1 MLQFNRLYKIMI
13 IRMVTVSDL
22 LAVKLI
28 YNSWRRSLFALR
40 KNRLLRNED
49 HKNLKT
55 LYRDAL
61 LIAHSFEKALCMKDC
76 RDDFGTQKA
85 DHLLEYLILASK
97 DPSFDNRS
105 YAFVESMAALENW
118 LARRARL
125 GLDCSK
131 WQHGFELLAQ
141 QTSYEVARIDLSNRA
156 GVVSDSFTSVSDCDK
171 NAINFINGR
180 HSVRSFD
187 SVPVSQEIL
196 KRVVELAQSAPSACN
211 RQPSRVYFSGPKSA
225 QVVSG
230 AVRGNKGFEQSI
242 FQWAVITADTS
253 LFSCAEYDQWFINGG
268 IYLQSFVL
276 ALKAY
281 GIGSCIFQWVVGDLG
296 KEMRSSLGI
305 STTEAIIAVVGFGYP
320 KETFARPVAQRMPV
334 SEVASWAD

>member
-1 MLQFNRLYKIMI
+1 MDIKTAVLPAYNKIRRL
-13 IRMVTVSDL
+13 SF
-22 LAVKLI
+22 AVK
-28 YNSWRRSLFALR
+28 S
-40 KNRLLRNED
+40 NRLLACED
-49 HKNLKT
+49 FRSLDT
-55 LYRDAL
+55 LYRDSL
-61 LIAHSFEKALCMKDC
+61 LIAHSFEKALCIEGC
-76 RDDFGTQKA
+76 RNDFGTQKA
-85 DHLLEYLILASK
+85 DRLLDYLTLAAK
-97 DPSFDNRS
+97 DPSFDNHS

-118 LARRARL
+118 LSRRVRL

-131 WQHGFELLAQ
+131 WQHGFESLAE
-141 QTSYEVARIDLSNRA
+141 QTSYEVGRIDLSDRS
-156 GVVSDSFTSVSDCDK
+156 GIVSDSFAFVSDCDK

-187 SVPVSQEIL
+187 STPVPQETL
-196 KRVVELAQSAPSACN
+196 TQVVELAQSAPSACN
-211 RQPSRVYFSGPKSA
+211 RQPSRLYFSGPKSA
-225 QVVSG
+225 QVVSA

-281 GIGSCIFQWVVGDLG
+281 GIGSCIFQWVVGDSG

-305 STTEAIIAVVGFGYP
+305 SANEVIIAVVGFGYP
-320 KETFARPVAQRMPV
+320 KETFARPVARRMPV
-334 SEVASWAD
+334 SEVACWAD

>member
-1 MLQFNRLYKIMI
+1 MDIKTAVLPAYNKIRRL
-13 IRMVTVSDL
+13 SF
-22 LAVKLI
+22 AVK
-28 YNSWRRSLFALR
+28 S
-40 KNRLLRNED
+40 NRLLACED
-49 HKNLKT
+49 FRSLDT
-55 LYRDAL
+55 LYRDSL
-61 LIAHSFEKALCMKDC
+61 LIAHSFEKALCIEGC

-85 DHLLEYLILASK
+85 DRLLDYLTLAAK
-97 DPSFDNRS
+97 DPSFDNHS
-105 YAFVESMAALENW
+105 YAFIESMAALENW
-118 LARRARL
+118 LVRRVQL

-131 WQHGFELLAQ
+131 WQPGFESLAE
-141 QTSYEVARIDLSNRA
+141 QTSYEVGRIDLSDRA
-156 GVVSDSFTSVSDCDK
+156 GIVSDSFASVSDCDK

-187 SVPVSQEIL
+187 SAPVPQETL
-196 KRVVELAQSAPSACN
+196 TQVVELAQSAPSACN

-225 QVVSG
+225 QVVSA

-253 LFSCAEYDQWFINGG
+253 LFSCAEYNQWFINGG

-281 GIGSCIFQWVVGDLG
+281 GIGSCIFQWVVGDSG

-305 STTEAIIAVVGFGYP
+305 SANEVIIAVVGFGYP
-320 KETFARPVAQRMPV
+320 KETFARPVARRMPV
-334 SEVASWAD
+334 SEVACWAD

>member
-1 MLQFNRLYKIMI
+1 MK
-13 IRMVTVSDL
+13 DL
-22 LAVKLI
+22 WAVKLI
-28 YNSWRRSLFALR
+28 YNRLRRALLASR
-40 KNRLLRNED
+40 INRLLGNED
-49 HKNLKT
+49 QKNLNT

-61 LIAHSFEKALCMKDC
+61 LIAHSFEKALCIEGC

-85 DHLLEYLILASK
+85 DRLLDYLTLAAK
-97 DPSFDNRS
+97 DPSFDNHS

-118 LARRARL
+118 LSRRARL

-131 WQHGFELLAQ
+131 WQHGFESLAE
-141 QTSYEVARIDLSNRA
+141 QTSYEVGRIDLSDRA
-156 GVVSDSFTSVSDCDK
+156 GIVSDSFASVSDCDK

-187 SVPVSQEIL
+187 SAPVPQETL
-196 KRVVELAQSAPSACN
+196 TQVVELAQSAPSACN

-225 QVVSG
+225 QVVSA

-253 LFSCAEYDQWFINGG
+253 LFSCAEYNQWFINGG
-268 IYLQSFVL
+268 IYLQTFVL

-281 GIGSCIFQWVVGDLG
+281 GIGSCIFQWVVGDSG

-305 STTEAIIAVVGFGYP
+305 SANEVIIAVVGFGYP
-320 KETFARPVAQRMPV
+320 KETFARPVARRMPV
-334 SEVASWAD
+334 SEVACWAD

>member
-1 MLQFNRLYKIMI
+1 
-13 IRMVTVSDL
+13 MVKVKDL
-22 LAVKLI
+22 WAVKLI
-28 YNSWRRSLFALR
+28 YNRLRRALLASR
-40 KNRLLRNED
+40 INRLLGNED
-49 HKNLKT
+49 QKNLNT

-61 LIAHSFEKALCMKDC
+61 LIAHSFEKALCIEGC

-85 DHLLEYLILASK
+85 DRLLDYLTFAAK
-97 DPSFDNRS
+97 DPSFDNHS
-105 YAFVESMAALENW
+105 YAFTESMAALENW
-118 LARRARL
+118 LVRRARL

-131 WQHGFELLAQ
+131 WQPGFESLAE
-141 QTSYEVARIDLSNRA
+141 QTSYEVGLIDLSDRA
-156 GVVSDSFTSVSDCDK
+156 GIVSDSFASVSDCDK

-187 SVPVSQEIL
+187 SAPVPQETL
-196 KRVVELAQSAPSACN
+196 TQVVELAQSAPSACN

-225 QVVSG
+225 QVISA

-281 GIGSCIFQWVVGDLG
+281 GIGSCIFQWVVGDSG

-305 STTEAIIAVVGFGYP
+305 SANEVIIAVVGFGYP
-320 KETFARPVAQRMPV
+320 KETFARPVARRMPV
-334 SEVASWAD
+334 SEVACWAD

>member
-1 MLQFNRLYKIMI
+1 MDIKTAVLPAYNKIRRL
-13 IRMVTVSDL
+13 SF
-22 LAVKLI
+22 AVK
-28 YNSWRRSLFALR
+28 S
-40 KNRLLRNED
+40 NRLLACED
-49 HKNLKT
+49 FRSLDT
-55 LYRDAL
+55 LYRDSL
-61 LIAHSFEKALCMKDC
+61 LIAHSFEKALCIEGC

-85 DHLLEYLILASK
+85 DRLLDYLTLAAK
-97 DPSFDNRS
+97 DPSFDNHS
-105 YAFVESMAALENW
+105 YAFIESMAALENW
-118 LARRARL
+118 LVRRVQL

-131 WQHGFELLAQ
+131 WQPGFELLAE
-141 QTSYEVARIDLSNRA
+141 QTSYEVGRIDLSDRA
-156 GVVSDSFTSVSDCDK
+156 GIVSDSFASVSGCNK

-187 SVPVSQEIL
+187 SAPVPQETL
-196 KRVVELAQSAPSACN
+196 AQVVELAQSAPSACN

-225 QVVSG
+225 QVISA

-281 GIGSCIFQWVVGDLG
+281 GIGSCIFQWVVGDFG

-305 STTEAIIAVVGFGYP
+305 SANEVIIAVVGFGYP
-320 KETFARPVAQRMPV
+320 KETFARPVARRMPV

>member
-1 MLQFNRLYKIMI
+1 MK
-13 IRMVTVSDL
+13 DL
-22 LAVKLI
+22 WAVKLI
-28 YNSWRRSLFALR
+28 YNRLRRALLASR
-40 KNRLLRNED
+40 INRLLGNED
-49 HKNLKT
+49 QKNLNT

-61 LIAHSFEKALCMKDC
+61 LIAHSFEKALCIEGC

-85 DHLLEYLILASK
+85 DRLLDYLTLAAK
-97 DPSFDNRS
+97 DPSFDNHS
-105 YAFVESMAALENW
+105 YAFTESMAALENW
-118 LARRARL
+118 LVRRAQL

-131 WQHGFELLAQ
+131 WRSGFESLAE
-141 QTSYEVARIDLSNRA
+141 QTSYEVGRIDLSDRA
-156 GVVSDSFTSVSDCDK
+156 GIVSDSFASASDCDK

-187 SVPVSQEIL
+187 SAPVPQETL
-196 KRVVELAQSAPSACN
+196 TQVVELAQSAPSACN
-211 RQPSRVYFSGPKSA
+211 RQPSRVYFPGTKSA
-225 QVVSG
+225 QVVSA

-253 LFSCAEYDQWFINGG
+253 LFSCAEYNQWYINGG

-281 GIGSCIFQWVVGDLG
+281 GIGSCIFQWVVGDSG

-305 STTEAIIAVVGFGYP
+305 SANEVIIAVVGFGYP
-320 KETFARPVAQRMPV
+320 KETFARPVARRMPV
-334 SEVASWAD
+334 SEVACWAD

>member
-1 MLQFNRLYKIMI
+1 MDIKTAVLPAYNKIRRL
-13 IRMVTVSDL
+13 SF
-22 LAVKLI
+22 AVK
-28 YNSWRRSLFALR
+28 S
-40 KNRLLRNED
+40 NRLLACED
-49 HKNLKT
+49 FRSLDT
-55 LYRDAL
+55 LYRDSL
-61 LIAHSFEKALCMKDC
+61 LIAHSFEKALCIEGC

-85 DHLLEYLILASK
+85 DRLLDYLTLAAK
-97 DPSFDNRS
+97 DPSFDNHS
-105 YAFVESMAALENW
+105 YAFTESMAALENW
-118 LARRARL
+118 LVRRVQF

-131 WQHGFELLAQ
+131 WQPGFESLAE
-141 QTSYEVARIDLSNRA
+141 QTSYEVGRIDLSDRA
-156 GVVSDSFTSVSDCDK
+156 GIVSDSFASVSDCDK

-187 SVPVSQEIL
+187 PAPVPQETL
-196 KRVVELAQSAPSACN
+196 TQVVELAQSAPSACN

-225 QVVSG
+225 QVVSA

-242 FQWAVITADTS
+242 FQWAVITTDTS
-253 LFSCAEYDQWFINGG
+253 LFSCAEYNQWFINGG

-305 STTEAIIAVVGFGYP
+305 STSEAIIAVVGFGYP

>member
-1 MLQFNRLYKIMI
+1 MDIKTAVLPAYNKIRRL
-13 IRMVTVSDL
+13 SF
-22 LAVKLI
+22 AVK
-28 YNSWRRSLFALR
+28 S
-40 KNRLLRNED
+40 NRLLACED
-49 HKNLKT
+49 FRSLDT
-55 LYRDAL
+55 LCRDSL
-61 LIAHSFEKALCMKDC
+61 LIAHSFEKALCIEGC

-85 DHLLEYLILASK
+85 DRLLDYLTLAAK
-97 DPSFDNRS
+97 DPSFDNHS

-118 LARRARL
+118 LSRRARL

-131 WQHGFELLAQ
+131 WQHGFESLAE
-141 QTSYEVARIDLSNRA
+141 QTSYEVGRIDLSDRA
-156 GVVSDSFTSVSDCDK
+156 GIVSDSFASVSDCDK

-187 SVPVSQEIL
+187 SAPVPQETL
-196 KRVVELAQSAPSACN
+196 TQVVELAQSAPSACN

-225 QVVSG
+225 QVVSA

-253 LFSCAEYDQWFINGG
+253 LFSCAEYNQWFINGG
-268 IYLQSFVL
+268 IYLQTFVL

-281 GIGSCIFQWVVGDLG
+281 GIGSCIFQWVVGDSG

-305 STTEAIIAVVGFGYP
+305 SANEVIIAVVGFGYP
-320 KETFARPVAQRMPV
+320 KETFARPVARRMPV
-334 SEVASWAD
+334 SEVACWAD

>member
-1 MLQFNRLYKIMI
+1 MK
-13 IRMVTVSDL
+13 DL
-22 LAVKLI
+22 WAVRLI
-28 YNSWRRSLFALR
+28 YNRLRRALFASR
-40 KNRLLRNED
+40 INRLLGNED
-49 HKNLKT
+49 QKNLNT

-61 LIAHSFEKALCMKDC
+61 LIAHSFEKALCIEGC
-76 RDDFGTQKA
+76 RNDFGTQKA
-85 DHLLEYLILASK
+85 DRLLDYLTLAAK
-97 DPSFDNRS
+97 DPSFDNHS

-118 LARRARL
+118 LSRRARL

-131 WQHGFELLAQ
+131 WQHGFESLAE
-141 QTSYEVARIDLSNRA
+141 QTSYEVGRTDLSDRS
-156 GVVSDSFTSVSDCDK
+156 GIVSDSFAFVSDCDK

-187 SVPVSQEIL
+187 STPVLQETL
-196 KRVVELAQSAPSACN
+196 TQVVELAQSAPSACN
-211 RQPSRVYFSGPKSA
+211 QPSRVYFSGPKSA
-225 QVVSG
+225 QVVSA

-281 GIGSCIFQWVVGDLG
+281 GIGSCIFQWVVGDSG

-305 STTEAIIAVVGFGYP
+305 SANEVIIAVVGFGYP
-320 KETFARPVAQRMPV
+320 KETFARPVARRMPV
-334 SEVASWAD
+334 SEVACWAD

>member
-1 MLQFNRLYKIMI
+1 MDIKTAVLPAYNKIRRL
-13 IRMVTVSDL
+13 SF
-22 LAVKLI
+22 AVK
-28 YNSWRRSLFALR
+28 S
-40 KNRLLRNED
+40 NRLLACED
-49 HKNLKT
+49 FRSLDT
-55 LYRDAL
+55 LYRDSL
-61 LIAHSFEKALCMKDC
+61 LIAHSFEKALCIEGC

-85 DHLLEYLILASK
+85 DRLLDYLTLAAK
-97 DPSFDNRS
+97 DPSFDNHS
-105 YAFVESMAALENW
+105 YAFTESMAALENW
-118 LARRARL
+118 LVRRVQF

-131 WQHGFELLAQ
+131 WQPGFESLAE
-141 QTSYEVARIDLSNRA
+141 QTSYEVGRIDLSDRA
-156 GVVSDSFTSVSDCDK
+156 GIVSDSFASVSDCDK

-187 SVPVSQEIL
+187 PAPVPQETL
-196 KRVVELAQSAPSACN
+196 TQVVELAQSAPSACN

-225 QVVSG
+225 QVVSA

-242 FQWAVITADTS
+242 FQWAVITTDTS
-253 LFSCAEYDQWFINGG
+253 LFSCAEYNQWFINGG

-305 STTEAIIAVVGFGYP
+305 STSEAIIAVVGFGYP

-334 SEVASWAD
+334 SEVVSWAD

>member
-1 MLQFNRLYKIMI
+1 MDIKTAVLPAYNKIRRL
-13 IRMVTVSDL
+13 SF
-22 LAVKLI
+22 AVK
-28 YNSWRRSLFALR
+28 S
-40 KNRLLRNED
+40 NRLLACED
-49 HKNLKT
+49 FRSLDT
-55 LYRDAL
+55 LCRDSL
-61 LIAHSFEKALCMKDC
+61 LIAHSFEKALCIEGC

-85 DHLLEYLILASK
+85 DRLLDYLTLAAK
-97 DPSFDNRS
+97 DPSFDNHS

-118 LARRARL
+118 LSRRARL

-131 WQHGFELLAQ
+131 WQHGFESLAE
-141 QTSYEVARIDLSNRA
+141 QTSYEVGRIDLSDRA
-156 GVVSDSFTSVSDCDK
+156 GIVSDSFASVSDCDK

-187 SVPVSQEIL
+187 SAPVPQETL
-196 KRVVELAQSAPSACN
+196 TQVVELAQSAPSACN

-225 QVVSG
+225 RVVSA

-253 LFSCAEYDQWFINGG
+253 LFSCAEYNQWFINGG
-268 IYLQSFVL
+268 IYLQTFVL

-281 GIGSCIFQWVVGDLG
+281 GIGSCIFQWVVGDSG

-305 STTEAIIAVVGFGYP
+305 SANEVIIAVVGFGYP
-320 KETFARPVAQRMPV
+320 KETFARPVARRMPV
-334 SEVASWAD
+334 SEVACWAD

>member
-1 MLQFNRLYKIMI
+1 MDIKTAVLPVYNKIRRL
-13 IRMVTVSDL
+13 SF
-22 LAVKLI
+22 AVKSNRMLACEDF
-28 YNSWRRSLFALR
+28 RSL
-40 KNRLLRNED
+40 D
-49 HKNLKT
+49 T
-55 LYRDAL
+55 LYRDSL
-61 LIAHSFEKALCMKDC
+61 LIAHSFEKALCIEDC

-85 DHLLEYLILASK
+85 DSLLDYLTLAAK
-97 DPSFDNRS
+97 DSSFDSHS

-118 LARRARL
+118 LARRAQL

-131 WQHGFELLAQ
+131 WQHGFESLAE
-141 QTSYEVARIDLSNRA
+141 QTSYEVARIDLSDRA
-156 GVVSDSFTSVSDCDK
+156 GIVSDSFSSVSDCDK

-187 SVPVSQEIL
+187 SVPVSQETL

-334 SEVASWAD
+334 SEVATWAD

>member
-1 MLQFNRLYKIMI
+1 MDIKTAVLPAYNKIRRL
-13 IRMVTVSDL
+13 SF
-22 LAVKLI
+22 AVK
-28 YNSWRRSLFALR
+28 S
-40 KNRLLRNED
+40 NRLLACED
-49 HKNLKT
+49 FRSLDT
-55 LYRDAL
+55 LYRDSL
-61 LIAHSFEKALCMKDC
+61 LIAHSFEKALCIEGC
-76 RDDFGTQKA
+76 RNDFGTQKA
-85 DHLLEYLILASK
+85 DRLLDFLTLAAK
-97 DPSFDNRS
+97 DPSFDNHS

-118 LARRARL
+118 LSRRVRL

-131 WQHGFELLAQ
+131 WQHGFESLAE
-141 QTSYEVARIDLSNRA
+141 QTSYEVGRIDLSDRS
-156 GVVSDSFTSVSDCDK
+156 GIISDSFAFVSDCDK

-187 SVPVSQEIL
+187 STPVPQETL
-196 KRVVELAQSAPSACN
+196 TQVVELAQSAPSACN
-211 RQPSRVYFSGPKSA
+211 RQPSRLYFSGPKSA
-225 QVVSG
+225 QVVSA

-305 STTEAIIAVVGFGYP
+305 SANEVIIAVVGFGYP
-320 KETFARPVAQRMPV
+320 KETFARPVARRMPV
-334 SEVASWAD
+334 SEVACWAD

>member
-1 MLQFNRLYKIMI
+1 MDIKTAVLPAYNKIRRL
-13 IRMVTVSDL
+13 SF
-22 LAVKLI
+22 AVK
-28 YNSWRRSLFALR
+28 S
-40 KNRLLRNED
+40 NRLLACED
-49 HKNLKT
+49 FRSLGT
-55 LYRDAL
+55 LYRDSL
-61 LIAHSFEKALCMKDC
+61 LIAHSFEKALCIEGC

-85 DHLLEYLILASK
+85 DRLLDYLTLAAK
-97 DPSFDNRS
+97 DPSFDNHS
-105 YAFVESMAALENW
+105 YAFTESMAALENW
-118 LARRARL
+118 LVRRVHH

-131 WQHGFELLAQ
+131 WQPGFESLAE
-141 QTSYEVARIDLSNRA
+141 QTSYEVGRIDLSDRA
-156 GVVSDSFTSVSDCDK
+156 GIVSDSFASVSDCDK

-187 SVPVSQEIL
+187 SAPVPQETL
-196 KRVVELAQSAPSACN
+196 TQVVELAQSAPSACN

-225 QVVSG
+225 QVVSA

-253 LFSCAEYDQWFINGG
+253 LFSCAEYNQWFINGG

-281 GIGSCIFQWVVGDLG
+281 GVGSCIFQWVVGDSG

-305 STTEAIIAVVGFGYP
+305 SANEVIIAVVGFGYP
-320 KETFARPVAQRMPV
+320 KETFARPVARRMPV
-334 SEVASWAD
+334 SEVACWAD

>member
-1 MLQFNRLYKIMI
+1 MDIKTAVLPAYNKIRRL
-13 IRMVTVSDL
+13 SF
-22 LAVKLI
+22 AVK
-28 YNSWRRSLFALR
+28 S
-40 KNRLLRNED
+40 NRLLACED
-49 HKNLKT
+49 FRSLDT
-55 LYRDAL
+55 LNRDSL
-61 LIAHSFEKALCMKDC
+61 LIAHSFEKALCIEGC
-76 RDDFGTQKA
+76 RNDFGTQKA
-85 DHLLEYLILASK
+85 DRLLDYLTLAAK
-97 DPSFDNRS
+97 DPSFDNHS

-118 LARRARL
+118 LSRRARL

-131 WQHGFELLAQ
+131 WQHGFESLAER
-141 QTSYEVARIDLSNRA
+141 TSYEVGRIDLSDRS
-156 GVVSDSFTSVSDCDK
+156 GIVSDSFAFVSDCDK

-187 SVPVSQEIL
+187 STPVPQETL
-196 KRVVELAQSAPSACN
+196 TQVVELAQSAPSACN

-225 QVVSG
+225 HVVSA

-281 GIGSCIFQWVVGDLG
+281 GIGSCIFQWVVGDSG

-305 STTEAIIAVVGFGYP
+305 SANEVIIAVVGFGYP
-320 KETFARPVAQRMPV
+320 KETFARPVARRMPV
-334 SEVASWAD
+334 SEVACWAD

>member
-1 MLQFNRLYKIMI
+1 MK
-13 IRMVTVSDL
+13 DL
-22 LAVKLI
+22 WTVKLI
-28 YNSWRRSLFALR
+28 YNRLRRALLASR
-40 KNRLLRNED
+40 INRLLGNED
-49 HKNLKT
+49 QKNLNT

-61 LIAHSFEKALCMKDC
+61 LIAHSFEKALCIEGC
-76 RDDFGTQKA
+76 RNDFGTQKA
-85 DHLLEYLILASK
+85 DRLLDYLTLAAK
-97 DPSFDNRS
+97 DPSFDNHS

-118 LARRARL
+118 LSRRARL

-131 WQHGFELLAQ
+131 WQHGFESLAE
-141 QTSYEVARIDLSNRA
+141 QTSYEVGRIDLSDRS
-156 GVVSDSFTSVSDCDK
+156 GIVSDSFAFVSDCDK

-187 SVPVSQEIL
+187 STPVPQETL
-196 KRVVELAQSAPSACN
+196 TQVVELAQSAPSACN
-211 RQPSRVYFSGPKSA
+211 RQPSRVYFSGQKSA
-225 QVVSG
+225 QVVSA

-281 GIGSCIFQWVVGDLG
+281 GIGSCIFQWVVGDSG

-305 STTEAIIAVVGFGYP
+305 SANEVIIAVVGFGYP
-320 KETFARPVAQRMPV
+320 KETFARPVARRMPV
-334 SEVASWAD
+334 SEVACWAD

>member
-1 MLQFNRLYKIMI
+1 MDVKTAVLPAYNKIRRLSFAVKSNRL
-13 IRMVTVSDL
+13 VACEDF
-22 LAVKLI
+22 
-28 YNSWRRSLFALR
+28 RSL
-40 KNRLLRNED
+40 D
-49 HKNLKT
+49 T
-55 LYRDAL
+55 LYRDSL
-61 LIAHSFEKALCMKDC
+61 LIAHSFEKALCIEGC

-85 DHLLEYLILASK
+85 DRLLDYLTLAAK
-97 DPSFDNRS
+97 DPSFDNHS
-105 YAFVESMAALENW
+105 YAFTESMAALENW
-118 LARRARL
+118 LVRRVQL

-131 WQHGFELLAQ
+131 WQPGFELLAE
-141 QTSYEVARIDLSNRA
+141 QTSYEVGRIDLSDRA
-156 GVVSDSFTSVSDCDK
+156 GIVSDSFASVSDCNK

-187 SVPVSQEIL
+187 SAPVPQETL
-196 KRVVELAQSAPSACN
+196 TQVVELAQSAPSACN

-225 QVVSG
+225 QVVSA

-281 GIGSCIFQWVVGDLG
+281 GIGSCIFQWVVGDFG

-305 STTEAIIAVVGFGYP
+305 SANEVIIAVVGFGYP
-320 KETFARPVAQRMPV
+320 KETFARPVARRMPV
-334 SEVASWAD
+334 SEVACWAD

>member
-1 MLQFNRLYKIMI
+1 MDIKTAVLPAYNKIRRL
-13 IRMVTVSDL
+13 SF
-22 LAVKLI
+22 AVK
-28 YNSWRRSLFALR
+28 S
-40 KNRLLRNED
+40 NRLLACED
-49 HKNLKT
+49 FRSLDT
-55 LYRDAL
+55 LYRDSL
-61 LIAHSFEKALCMKDC
+61 LIAHSFEKALCIEGC
-76 RDDFGTQKA
+76 RNDFGTQKA
-85 DHLLEYLILASK
+85 DRLLDYLTLAAK
-97 DPSFDNRS
+97 DPSFDNHS

-118 LARRARL
+118 LSRRARL

-131 WQHGFELLAQ
+131 WQHGFESLAER
-141 QTSYEVARIDLSNRA
+141 TSYEVGRIDLSDRS
-156 GVVSDSFTSVSDCDK
+156 GIVSDSFAFVSDCDK

-187 SVPVSQEIL
+187 STSVPQETL
-196 KRVVELAQSAPSACN
+196 TQVVELAQSAPSACN

-225 QVVSG
+225 HVVSA

-281 GIGSCIFQWVVGDLG
+281 GIGSCIFQWVVGDSG

-305 STTEAIIAVVGFGYP
+305 SANEVIIAVVGFGYP
-320 KETFARPVAQRMPV
+320 KETFARPVARRMPV
-334 SEVASWAD
+334 SEVACWAD

>member
-1 MLQFNRLYKIMI
+1 MDIKTAVLPAYNKIRRL
-13 IRMVTVSDL
+13 SF
-22 LAVKLI
+22 AVK
-28 YNSWRRSLFALR
+28 S
-40 KNRLLRNED
+40 NRLLACED
-49 HKNLKT
+49 FRSLDT
-55 LYRDAL
+55 LYRDSL
-61 LIAHSFEKALCMKDC
+61 LIAHSFEKALCIEVC

-85 DHLLEYLILASK
+85 DRLLDYLTLAAK
-97 DPSFDNRS
+97 DPSFDNHS
-105 YAFVESMAALENW
+105 YAFIESMAALENW
-118 LARRARL
+118 LVRRVQL

-131 WQHGFELLAQ
+131 WQPGFELLAE
-141 QTSYEVARIDLSNRA
+141 QTSYEVGRIDLSDRA
-156 GVVSDSFTSVSDCDK
+156 GIVSDSFASVSGCNK

-187 SVPVSQEIL
+187 SAPVPQETL
-196 KRVVELAQSAPSACN
+196 AQVVELAQSAPSACN

-225 QVVSG
+225 QVISA

-281 GIGSCIFQWVVGDLG
+281 GIGSCIFQWVVGDFG

-305 STTEAIIAVVGFGYP
+305 SANEVIIAVVGFGYP
-320 KETFARPVAQRMPV
+320 KETFARPVARRMPV

>member
-1 MLQFNRLYKIMI
+1 MDIKTAVLPAYNKIRRL
-13 IRMVTVSDL
+13 SF
-22 LAVKLI
+22 AVK
-28 YNSWRRSLFALR
+28 S
-40 KNRLLRNED
+40 NRLLACED
-49 HKNLKT
+49 FRSLDT
-55 LYRDAL
+55 LYRDSL
-61 LIAHSFEKALCMKDC
+61 LIAHSFEKALCIEGC
-76 RDDFGTQKA
+76 RNDFGTQKA
-85 DHLLEYLILASK
+85 EHLLEYLNLASK
-97 DPSFDNRS
+97 DPSFDNHS

-118 LARRARL
+118 LSRRARL

-131 WQHGFELLAQ
+131 WQHGFESLAE
-141 QTSYEVARIDLSNRA
+141 QTSYEVGRIDLSDRA
-156 GVVSDSFTSVSDCDK
+156 GIVSDSFASASDCDK

-180 HSVRSFD
+180 HSVRSFN
-187 SVPVSQEIL
+187 SVPVPQETL
-196 KRVVELAQSAPSACN
+196 TLVVELAQSAPSACN

-225 QVVSG
+225 QVISA

-242 FQWAVITADTS
+242 FQWAVITVDTS

-281 GIGSCIFQWVVGDLG
+281 GIGSCIFQWVVGDVG

-305 STTEAIIAVVGFGYP
+305 STKEAIIAVVGFGYP
-320 KETFARPVAQRMPV
+320 KETFTRPVAQRMPV

>member
-1 MLQFNRLYKIMI
+1 MDIKTAVLPAYNKIRRL
-13 IRMVTVSDL
+13 SF
-22 LAVKLI
+22 AVK
-28 YNSWRRSLFALR
+28 S
-40 KNRLLRNED
+40 NRLLACED
-49 HKNLKT
+49 FRSLDT
-55 LYRDAL
+55 LYRDSL
-61 LIAHSFEKALCMKDC
+61 LIAHSFEKALCIEGC
-76 RDDFGTQKA
+76 RNDFGTQKA
-85 DHLLEYLILASK
+85 DRLLDFLTLAAK
-97 DPSFDNRS
+97 DPSFDNHS

-118 LARRARL
+118 LSRRVRH

-131 WQHGFELLAQ
+131 WQHGFESLAE
-141 QTSYEVARIDLSNRA
+141 QTSYEVGRIDLSDRS
-156 GVVSDSFTSVSDCDK
+156 GIVSDSFAFVSDCDK

-187 SVPVSQEIL
+187 STPVPQETL
-196 KRVVELAQSAPSACN
+196 TQVVELAQSAPSACN
-211 RQPSRVYFSGPKSA
+211 RQPSRLYFSGPKSA
-225 QVVSG
+225 QVVSA

-305 STTEAIIAVVGFGYP
+305 SANEVIIAVVGFGYP
-320 KETFARPVAQRMPV
+320 KETFARPVARRMPV
-334 SEVASWAD
+334 SEVACWAD

>member
-1 MLQFNRLYKIMI
+1 MDIKAAVLPAYNKIRRL
-13 IRMVTVSDL
+13 SF
-22 LAVKLI
+22 AVKSNRVLACEDF
-28 YNSWRRSLFALR
+28 RSL
-40 KNRLLRNED
+40 D
-49 HKNLKT
+49 T
-55 LYRDAL
+55 LYRDSL
-61 LIAHSFEKALCMKDC
+61 LIAHSFEKALCIESC

-85 DHLLEYLILASK
+85 DRLLDYLTLAAK
-97 DPSFDNRS
+97 DPSFDNHS

-118 LARRARL
+118 LSRRARL

-131 WQHGFELLAQ
+131 WQNGFESLAK
-141 QTSYEVARIDLSNRA
+141 QTSYEVGRTDMSDRSGI
-156 GVVSDSFTSVSDCDK
+156 VSDSFASVSDCDK

-187 SVPVSQEIL
+187 STPVPQETL
-196 KRVVELAQSAPSACN
+196 TQVVELAQSAPSACN

-225 QVVSG
+225 QVVSA

-281 GIGSCIFQWVVGDLG
+281 GIGSCIFQWVVGDFG

-305 STTEAIIAVVGFGYP
+305 SANEVIIAVVGFGYP
-320 KETFARPVAQRMPV
+320 KETFARPVARRMPV